1 MGDQIAISNILF
13 SSSMIKWGKE
23 NAPEMMDQFKPKR
36 LPKSKDNTVG
46 NMNEQKITV
55 IQTAYDK
62 GEEDYLPAIKVEQ
75 FKNTEYYEV
84 IDGRHRVVTALKN
97 GKPHINASRVDYGG
111 LVNRSS
117 RGKRKTSTGR
127 RKTSTGRRKTSTR
140 RRKTS
145 TRRRKTSTGRR
156 KTRR

>member
-1 MGDQIAISNILF
+1 MSDQLAISNILF

-23 NAPEMMDQFKPKR
+23 NAPEMMDQVRPKR

-46 NMNEQKITV
+46 NLNEQKITV
-55 IQTAYDK
+55 IQDAYDN
-62 GEEDYLPAIKVEQ
+62 GEADDLPAINVKQ
-75 FKNTEYYEV
+75 YKATGYYEV

-97 GKPHINASRVDYGG
+97 GKQHIKASLAEYGG

-117 RGKRKTSTGR
+117 RGKRK
-127 RKTSTGRRKTSTR
+127 KTARRRKTSTR

-145 TRRRKTSTGRR
+145 TRRRKPSARRR